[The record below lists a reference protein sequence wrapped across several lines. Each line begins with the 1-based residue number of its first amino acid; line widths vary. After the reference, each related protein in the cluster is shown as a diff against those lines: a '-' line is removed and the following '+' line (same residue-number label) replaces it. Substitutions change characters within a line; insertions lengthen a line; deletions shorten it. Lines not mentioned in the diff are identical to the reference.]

1 METIMTLVID
11 ESEEISEELLTLL
24 LSSVKKQNQSI
35 SHIAQ
40 ELGERV
46 ITNSATKLKPY
57 LKEAVQ
63 STGILLDEY
72 APIVASIFQDDTCTL
87 KDDYSNRSGEH
98 LVCFF
103 SLSITA

>member
-1 METIMTLVID
+1 MILIGSVRFNTQY
-11 ESEEISEELLTLL
+11 LTLWF
-24 LSSVKKQNQSI
+24 QSI

-46 ITNSATKLKPY
+46 ITNSAAKLKPY

-72 APIVASIFQDDTCTL
+72 APIVASIFQDDTRTIEG
-87 KDDYSNRSGEH
+87 DYSNHSGEH

-103 SLSITA
+103 FLSLTA